1 MLHDT
6 LGNPITG
13 ADETA
18 RAGVDDFV
26 MGFLAYET
34 RAAGILETA
43 AAAPGCALAQI
54 YAGMLWMFLES
65 PEAPGRAAAF
75 IEAADALPMDA
86 REALNLAFLKAWA
99 ADAIPEAIAIAEE
112 AGARFPRDLVL
123 LKLGQYHAFNRGD
136 AAAMLRLVLQVL
148 PAARDVAYA
157 HGMAAFAYEQCHLLE
172 EAEAAART
180 ALALQPREPWAQH
193 ALAHV
198 MLTQGRIAEGAAF
211 MEACSAGWAGL
222 NSFMSTHNWWHL
234 ALFRLSLGEEAAV
247 LEIYDRHVW
256 GIAPDYSQDQVGA
269 VALLGR
275 LEFAGMDV
283 GARWQALAPWLK
295 ARVGDAVQ
303 PFLSLFYLYGL
314 ARVGAEEAD
323 ILMRTMRNAAQH
335 GPQHARAA
343 WADVAVPAGEGLLAL
358 AGGRPHD
365 AARLIAQALPRM
377 AEIGGSHAQRDFF
390 EQARL
395 EALLQAQAWSQ
406 AQQILEER
414 RRFDPVGVPL
424 NRTLARVYR
433 ALGLPAQA
441 AAAQARLSPAPA
453 ASA

>member
-1 MLHDT
+1 MTPSPLRDA
-6 LGNPITG
+6 LGNPVTG
-13 ADETA
+13 ADAATLA
-18 RAGVDDFV
+18 RIDDFV
-26 MGFLAYET
+26 MGFLAYEA
-34 RAAGILETA
+34 RAARILEA
-43 AAAPGCALAQI
+43 AEAAPACPLAQI
-54 YAGMLWMFLES
+54 YAGYLWMFLES
-65 PEAPGRAAAF
+65 PEAPARAASF
-75 IEAADALPMDA
+75 IAAAQALAMDA
-86 REALNLAFLKAWA
+86 REAANLAFLKAWA
-99 ADAIPEAIAIAEE
+99 SDDAPEAVAIAEA

-123 LKLGQYHAFNRGD
+123 AKLGQYHAFNRGD

-148 PAARDVAYA
+148 PAASDVGYA

-172 EAEAAART
+172 EAEAAARA
-180 ALALQPREPWAQH
+180 ALALQPGDPWAQH

-198 MLTQGRIAEGAAF
+198 MLTQGRIAEGADF
-211 MEACSAGWAGL
+211 LEAASAGWEGL

-234 ALFRLSLGEEAAV
+234 ALFRLSQGDAAAV
-247 LEIYDRHVW
+247 LDIYDRHVW
-256 GIAPDYSQDQVGA
+256 GVAPDYSQDQVGA

-275 LEFAGMDV
+275 LEFAGVDV
-283 GARWQALAPWLK
+283 GDRWEGLAPYLK
-295 ARVGDAVQ
+295 ARAGDAVQ

-314 ARVGAEEAD
+314 ARIGAPEAD
-323 ILMRTMRNAAQH
+323 ALMGTIRHAAQH

-358 AGGRPHD
+358 ARGRPHE
-365 AARLIAQALPRM
+365 AARSIAQALPRM

-395 EALLQAQAWSQ
+395 EALLRAQAWPQ

-414 RRFDPVGVPL
+414 RRFDPLGAPL

-441 AAAQARLSPAPA
+441 AAAEARIAL
-453 ASA
+453 